1 MIEDNIDRSGFS
13 NISAEVWDALE
24 LDEELVEAMDLV
36 VADLPC
42 SGLGILGKKPDI
54 KNRVKPE
61 DLDSLAELQREI
73 LSVVW
78 LYVKPG
84 GMLVY
89 STCTID
95 KKENEENVAGSKSIF
110 HLNQ

>member
-1 MIEDNIDRSGFS
+1 MLWNWMKNYRKPWI
-13 NISAEVWDALE
+13 WW
-24 LDEELVEAMDLV
+24 

-42 SGLGILGKKPDI
+42 SGLGITGEEAGYQKQGKTRRSGFPWQ
-54 KNRVKPE
+54 
-61 DLDSLAELQREI
+61 ELQREI

-78 LYVKPG
+78 QYVKPG

-95 KKENEENVAGSKSIF
+95 KKRK
-110 HLNQ
+110 